1 MKIIAC
7 IDDNNGMLFGGR
19 RQSRDKLLIADIISN
34 LNDGES
40 LCVFDYSVSLFANFS
55 DRIKIISDIEQAEQ
69 NSAVFIEKEKISL
82 FEQYADTIVIYKW
95 NKVYPADFWFDV
107 DLNNGNWTLSGSYEF
122 EGNSHKKI
130 TREVYTR

>member
-34 LNDGES
+34 LYDGES
-40 LCVFDYSVSLFANFS
+40 LYVFDYSVSLFANFS
-55 DRIKIISDIEQAEQ
+55 DRIKIISDIEQAGQ
-69 NSAVFIEKEKISL
+69 NSAVFIEKEKASL
-82 FEQYADTIVIYKW
+82 FEPYANTIVIYKW

-107 DLNNGNWTLSGSYEF
+107 DLNNGDWTLSESYEF